1 MNDLEATAWHCAGPE
16 DGAAPALM
24 LGYQKSRGRRAVL
37 GPRAVLVFDAPKM
50 ITGAARRAVCRAGDF
65 WYSSM
70 SPLGTAPAALAR
82 TPKPFHASRAVRSAM
97 DH

>member
-1 MNDLEATAWHCAGPE
+1 MKRLKTAAWHGAGPE
-16 DGAAPALM
+16 DGTAPALM

-37 GPRAVLVFDAPKM
+37 GPGAASVLDAPN
-50 ITGAARRAVCRAGDF
+50 TNSRAARRAVGRAGDF

-70 SPLGTAPAALAR
+70 SPHGTPSVAPAR
-82 TPKPFHASRAVRSAM
+82 TLHASRLARSAM